1 MRVIAASIA
10 ALTIFAALRL
20 PRAHAHAERT
30 HGIAVMLAFQYLE
43 RRAAAGDAAAQAA
56 IDFWS
61 DHLDLVAS
69 HASGDPLG
77 PVVLGWEPGTTVSAS
92 EAPAA
97 REEPGLNGPVVTDE
111 TDPAAADKEF
121 PTGTGA
127 LLASLTAAVDDH
139 NDVWA
144 DAKNPFQ
151 VVIEKFDDKVG
162 NIGATLLQEWADD
175 TFDGPGS
182 DNLSCSGD
190 AEGFWEALGC
200 AVLDVLLWFAQQGG
214 GPFTLLIGAIL
225 SVNSDGIK
233 EGVSEDI
240 VSGCESN
247 AFVQLAI
254 DKQFPDMDPS
264 LKEKLAADTD
274 FWSSLG
280 IDVGTC
286 GAAEELLE
294 DITQFRTYGSPD
306 GEADALFTIRARLAD
321 YILACDAA
329 GGTDPFD
336 DDVAGDLAE
345 CAADETL
352 IAQHFRTMDPWAL
365 SSEGVEK
372 TPGAGQYAGRWSHSH
387 NFTTLTH
394 FQDML
399 SLADGTVI
407 DFSDPSVDVSVM
419 KGPHGLLHPWDGFS
433 LGGGVRFDPMPAAL
447 TALTRGDTDALA
459 GAVGADQDM
468 LDAAA
473 DYDLFATTAAIG
485 HLILRRRVCA
495 AGLAGLTTSD
505 GLGASQCG
513 PGGAVPDSYADQR
526 MVEEI
531 FPPAE
536 MGALDG
542 FTRWAHGDFS
552 AELVDA
558 TTQTAFS
565 YYDLLLSFAIFLED
579 QGGTLPATGPFTCA
593 SPLDCVGNRPRWV
606 EQWNALFDPGS
617 VHRDALRLRG
627 LALALHMVQD
637 LTVPHHIAPTT
648 AYGHS
653 AYETWFSGWLF
664 PTGKDGK
671 TLRSFENV
679 SVDAAAGAYS
689 IGQPSTATNRWQ
701 ANTLDGS
708 GVPRTTNAMWEEIDA
723 LNEGDPDGFQ
733 LFWWWVDSSW
743 DQLDGDM
750 TALVGGDCEDRF
762 SVRALARAVAF
773 QTAKAVAEEGKLAPI
788 SGLNSAERAQA
799 GFWIMSALSVVEST
813 GSSVPSDIEPIEVP
827 TWRPVA
833 GRTLPFLVAATARLL
848 QEAARAHQDA
858 STTCDSG
865 EDGGPPLD
873 GARPAEITA
882 LSCEER
888 RRLDILACYEQPG
901 GAGCAQYA
909 GLPGYDEC
917 AGPGGPYASDGC
929 GDTAVALAA
938 CACKAAGSAPIGE
951 AQRARVSECLGAQR
965 TTDRVRDLERSGEID
980 HATALF
986 QTGQGPA
993 ADRDGDGIPDG
1004 VDDCPGQGAS
1014 IGVWPGTTL
1023 DVGVCWRR
1031 AAGAGTCRYGCPLPR
1046 GDEDRS

>member
-1 MRVIAASIA
+1 MPHVRRHPLGMRLIAASIA
-10 ALTIFAALRL
+10 ALTVFAALRL

-30 HGIAVMLAFQYLE
+30 HGLAVMLAFQYLE
-43 RRAAAGDAAAQAA
+43 RRAAAGDLEAQAA
-56 IDFWS
+56 LEFWT
-61 DHLDLVAS
+61 DHLDLVA
-69 HASGDPLG
+69 AQANGDPLG
-77 PVVLGWEPGTTVSAS
+77 PVVLGWEPGTTVDPD
-92 EAPAA
+92 EAPAV
-97 REEPGLNGPVVTDE
+97 RGEPGLNGPVVTDE
-111 TDPAAADKEF
+111 TDPAFADKDL

-162 NIGATLLQEWADD
+162 NIGGTLIQEWADD

-182 DNLSCSGD
+182 DNLSCSDEADGV
-190 AEGFWEALGC
+190 WEAIGC
-200 AVLDVLLWFAQQGG
+200 AILDVLLWFAQQGG
-214 GPFTLLIGAIL
+214 GPFTLVLGAIL

-240 VSGCESN
+240 VSGCETN
-247 AFVQLAI
+247 EFVEIAI
-254 DKQFPDMDPS
+254 NKQFGDELTDD
-264 LKEKLAADTD
+264 EKKLIAADTD

-321 YILACDAA
+321 YVLACDVA

-345 CAADETL
+345 CAADESL

-365 SSEGVEK
+365 SREGVEK
-372 TPGAGQYAGRWSHSH
+372 TPGAGQFAERWTHSH
-387 NFTTLTH
+387 NFTMLTH
-394 FQDML
+394 FQDLL
-399 SLADGTVI
+399 SLADGTAI

-447 TALTRGDTDALA
+447 TALVSGDGAALA
-459 GAVGADQDM
+459 GAAGEDQDM

-473 DYDLFATTAAIG
+473 DYDLFATVAAIG

-495 AGLAGLTTSD
+495 PGLAGLTTGD

-542 FTRWAHGDFS
+542 FTRWVHGDFS
-552 AELVDA
+552 PELVDA

-565 YYDLLLSFAIFLED
+565 YHDLLLSFAVFLED
-579 QGGTLPATGPFTCA
+579 KGGTLPATGPFTCL
-593 SPLDCVGNRPRWV
+593 SPLDCVGNQPRWV
-606 EQWNALFDPGS
+606 QHWKALFEPGS

-637 LTVPHHIAPTT
+637 MTVPHHIAPTT

-653 AYETWFSGWLF
+653 AYETWFSAWLF
-664 PTGKDGK
+664 PAGENGK
-671 TLRSFENV
+671 TLRFLPGV

-689 IGQPSTATNRWQ
+689 VGSPRSEPNRWRTD
-701 ANTLDGS
+701 TLDSNGT
-708 GVPRTTNAMWEEIDA
+708 PKTTNAMWAEIGA
-723 LNEGDPDGFQ
+723 LNDGDPDGFEN
-733 LFWWWVDSSW
+733 FWEWVDDSW
-743 DQLDGDM
+743 EQLDKDM

-773 QTAKAVAEEGKLAPI
+773 QTARTVAEEGKMAPI
-788 SGLNSAERAQA
+788 SGLSAAERAQA
-799 GFWIMSALSVVEST
+799 GFWVMSALSV
-813 GSSVPSDIEPIEVP
+813 
-827 TWRPVA
+827 
-833 GRTLPFLVAATARLL
+833 
-848 QEAARAHQDA
+848 
-858 STTCDSG
+858 
-865 EDGGPPLD
+865 
-873 GARPAEITA
+873 AEFN
-882 LSCEER
+882 R
-888 RRLDILACYEQPG
+888 
-901 GAGCAQYA
+901 
-909 GLPGYDEC
+909 
-917 AGPGGPYASDGC
+917 
-929 GDTAVALAA
+929 
-938 CACKAAGSAPIGE
+938 
-951 AQRARVSECLGAQR
+951 
-965 TTDRVRDLERSGEID
+965 
-980 HATALF
+980 
-986 QTGQGPA
+986 
-993 ADRDGDGIPDG
+993 
-1004 VDDCPGQGAS
+1004 
-1014 IGVWPGTTL
+1014 
-1023 DVGVCWRR
+1023 
-1031 AAGAGTCRYGCPLPR
+1031 
-1046 GDEDRS
+1046 